1 MANSKIKSTERQKLA
16 ARQSKESANRQ
27 PVCRDPL
34 GFSMAPRGKHRRAI
48 QAPTGRYVL
57 VHSNGR
63 AVDWAITEADA
74 VLWVAE
80 GLLP

>member
-1 MANSKIKSTERQKLA
+1 MADRNK
-16 ARQSKESANRQ
+16 ANVSHQ

-34 GFSMAPRGKHRRAI
+34 GFSMVPRGKHRRAI
-48 QAPTGRYVL
+48 QAPTGRYIL

-63 AVDWAITEADA
+63 TVDWAITEADA